1 MKTGI
6 PRLADVA
13 LIFTS
18 ALDEG
23 SETDGHYSIALFS
36 KHLHEKEELSEIHYP
51 MVSYRWSTGDA
62 HLDSIAPGTPGFDD
76 SEENGE
82 LVHKSNLKYLLENSG
97 YVSEDA
103 LMARLLKIFRFGS
116 HHTGMQIEMSHLTPD
131 LDFDSDPHDI
141 RQSSGRHTTE
151 GLLTQKMSDMDASL
165 RRYLSFLW
173 ADSRTEIVV
182 RDQAVEQYRLG
193 TEQGRRLLLYYG
205 PSTRDGLHQERFL
218 PYVPRDVSSSEVQV
232 YFGVS
237 MQEDAETGDKLTG
250 CFFYNKG
257 RLIRGLQPL
266 GKQRARVAAPGVLGV
281 ILETNLETTKTKQD
295 YMGGKAYDRL
305 AAAVTI
311 RMDYSI
317 RDMLVDKVL
326 HVDESGDLACIAHQD
341 IEDLMKEA
349 EPLLNWQTNNH
360 RGWKQV
366 RACFPLLRFGVLPL
380 AEQHD
385 EWLSGMSLMMFTQA
399 QCEACGKWRYLPP
412 DYIMAPEDKFEC
424 SMPQG
429 MWTGEFAA
437 NEHYTNC
444 AAPIE
449 EPEQEVRG
457 RHHMV
462 PIGMRL

>member
-1 MKTGI
+1 MTCDRFCRKSPDKVGRFGSGMKSGI

-18 ALDEG
+18 AHDEG
-23 SETDGHYSIALFS
+23 SETTDGHYSIALFS

-62 HLDSIAPGTPGFDD
+62 HLDTMMASGAPEFED
-76 SEENGE
+76 SEVNEQ
-82 LVHKSNLKYLLENSG
+82 LVHERNLKYLLEHSG
-97 YVSEDA
+97 YSSEDS
-103 LMARLLKIFRFGS
+103 LMARLLEIFHFGS

-151 GLLTQKMSDMDASL
+151 GILTQKMSDLDTSL

-182 RDQAVEQYRLG
+182 RGQAVEQFRLG
-193 TEQGRRLLLYYG
+193 TEPGRRLLLYYG
-205 PSTRDGLHQERFL
+205 PSTTDDRGLDQERAFT
-218 PYVPRDVSSSEVQV
+218 YVPQDVSSTEVQL
-232 YFGVS
+232 YYGVS
-237 MQEDAETGDKLTG
+237 MQGDAETGDKLTG

-295 YMGGKAYDRL
+295 YMGGKAYEKL
-305 AAAVTI
+305 TAAVI
-311 RMDYSI
+311 RRMDVSI
-317 RDMLVDKVL
+317 TDMVVDKVL

-341 IEDLMKEA
+341 IEDLMTEA

-366 RACFPLLRFGVLPL
+366 GSCFHP
-380 AEQHD
+380 
-385 EWLSGMSLMMFTQA
+385 S
-399 QCEACGKWRYLPP
+399 
-412 DYIMAPEDKFEC
+412 
-424 SMPQG
+424 
-429 MWTGEFAA
+429 
-437 NEHYTNC
+437 
-444 AAPIE
+444 
-449 EPEQEVRG
+449 
-457 RHHMV
+457 
-462 PIGMRL
+462 